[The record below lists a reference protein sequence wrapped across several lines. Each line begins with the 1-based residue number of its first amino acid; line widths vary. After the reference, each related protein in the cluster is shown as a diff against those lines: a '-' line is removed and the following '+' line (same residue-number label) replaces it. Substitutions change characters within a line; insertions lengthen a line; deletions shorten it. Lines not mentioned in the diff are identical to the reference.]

1 MTEIYNGDG
10 HPLNVVIVVESLE
23 FTLTCISDSTDDM
36 NAKFKIPNFYV
47 YYFVT
52 SWQNEA
58 NPVI

>member
-23 FTLTCISDSTDDM
+23 FALTCISDSTDDM
-36 NAKFKIPNFYV
+36 NVRFKIPNFYV

-52 SWQNEA
+52 SWLNEA